1 MPLLDSIRTAVP
13 ASARENWYRYG
24 GAIIVF
30 LASWGYIDTAV
41 VTQWTAL
48 VLGVITLLFAA
59 LHSTSSVRTALYL
72 LLVAVQGVAGGSV
85 RDPQRAAMGRDH
97 HVGGVV
103 PRCGD
108 RGGEDSDAGRVP
120 GSSRKYVLVT

>member
-72 LLVAVQGVAGGSV
+72 LLVAVQGVAGGVFGILNEQRWGAIITLAALFLGVATAAAKTPMPVEFQGV
-85 RDPQRAAMGRDH
+85 RASTAW
-97 HVGGVV
+97 
-103 PRCGD
+103 
-108 RGGEDSDAGRVP
+108 
-120 GSSRKYVLVT
+120 